1 MSRAQVRVSRASA
14 LDERDVVIVA
24 AVRTPVGKFR
34 GSLAGVRADHL
45 GAHVLEAL
53 VRRAGIAPEQVD
65 DVVFGCVTQIGEQS
79 ANIARTALLGA
90 GWPVSVP
97 GLTIDRKCG
106 SGEEA
111 VHVATGLIACGAADI
126 VVAGGAENMSRVP
139 MGSNR
144 DLHGAAFG
152 HLASQRHELTG
163 QGEAAERLC
172 DHWGLTRVELD
183 AYAVESHRR
192 AAHAATQGWFR
203 DEIEPLSAARLREL
217 REPGL
222 EGEPVDVLADET
234 IRPGT
239 AAEKLATLKT
249 SFRPDGRLTAGNSS
263 QISDGA
269 AVLLLMSAGKAAELG
284 LRARARVRAVC
295 TVGSDPT
302 LMLTGPIAA
311 THKVLSRAGVGLEEV
326 DLFEVNEAFAPV
338 PLVWMR
344 EVGVSA
350 ERLNV
355 NGGAIALGHPL
366 GASGA
371 RIMTSMLHEL
381 ERRGGRYAMQA
392 ICCAG
397 GMGTAT
403 LIERLEA

>member
-1 MSRAQVRVSRASA
+1 MS
-14 LDERDVVIVA
+14 RDVVIVA

-45 GAHVLEAL
+45 GAL
-53 VRRAGIAPEQVD
+53 VINEVVKRAGLTPDAVN
-65 DVVFGCVTQIGEQS
+65 DVIFGCVTQIGEQS
-79 ANIARTALLGA
+79 ANIARTSLLGA
-90 GWPVSVP
+90 GWPITIP

-106 SGEEA
+106 SGEAA
-111 VHVATGLIACGAADI
+111 VHVAAGLIACGAADV

-144 DLHGAAFG
+144 DLHGEAFG
-152 HLASQRHELTG
+152 WMAAERYELTG

-172 DHWGLTRVELD
+172 DQWNISREQLD
-183 AYAVESHRR
+183 AFAVESHRR
-192 AAHAATQGWFR
+192 ASTATLAGRFR
-203 DEIEPLSAARLREL
+203 RETVPVPVMALREKS
-217 REPGL
+217 L
-222 EGEPVDVLADET
+222 EGEVPVVTEDET

-249 SFRPDGRLTAGNSS
+249 SFRPDGRLTGGNSS

-269 AVLLLMSAGKAAELG
+269 AVLLLMSADKAQALG
-284 LRARARVRAVC
+284 VKPRARICAMA

-311 THKVLSRAGVGLEEV
+311 TRQVLAQAGLTLEDI
-326 DLFEVNEAFAPV
+326 DLFEVNEAFASV
-338 PLVWMR
+338 PLVWMQ
-344 EVGVSA
+344 ELGVPHDK
-350 ERLNV
+350 LNV

-366 GASGA
+366 GASGS
-371 RIMTSMLHEL
+371 RIMTTLLHEM
-381 ERRGGRYAMQA
+381 ERRGVRYGLQS

-397 GMGTAT
+397 GMATAT
-403 LIERLEA
+403 IIERL

>member
-1 MSRAQVRVSRASA
+1 VTGA
-14 LDERDVVIVA
+14 LIVE

-45 GAHVLEAL
+45 GTHVIGEL
-53 VRRAGIAPEQVD
+53 VRRAGVAPNAVD
-65 DVVFGCVTQIGEQS
+65 DVIFGCVTQIGEQS
-79 ANIARTALLGA
+79 ANIARTSLLGA
-90 GWPVSVP
+90 GWPETIP

-106 SGEEA
+106 SGEAA
-111 VHVATGLIACGAADI
+111 VHVAAGLIASGSADI

-144 DLHGAAFG
+144 DLHGEAFG
-152 HLASQRHELTG
+152 WLASERFELTG
-163 QGEAAERLC
+163 QGEAAERLV
-172 DHWGLTRVELD
+172 DRWQLTRAELD
-183 AYAVESHRR
+183 AYSVESHRR
-192 AAHAATQGWFR
+192 AAAAASAGWFTK
-203 DEIEPLSAARLREL
+203 EIVPVPVAALCEKAFEGAAPLFSF
-217 REPGL
+217 
-222 EGEPVDVLADET
+222 DET
-234 IRPGT
+234 IRAGT

-249 SFRPDGRLTAGNSS
+249 SFRSDGRVTAGNSS

-269 AVLLLMSAGKAAELG
+269 AALLLASEAAVERLR
-284 LRARARVRAVC
+284 LKPRARIRAFT

-311 THKVLSRAGVGLEEV
+311 TRRVLEKAGLTLADI

-338 PLVWMR
+338 PMVWMR
-344 EVGVSA
+344 ELGVPQDK
-350 ERLNV
+350 LNV

-371 RIMTSMLHEL
+371 RIMTSLLHEM
-381 ERRGGRYAMQA
+381 ERRGARYGLQT

-403 LIERLEA
+403 VIELL